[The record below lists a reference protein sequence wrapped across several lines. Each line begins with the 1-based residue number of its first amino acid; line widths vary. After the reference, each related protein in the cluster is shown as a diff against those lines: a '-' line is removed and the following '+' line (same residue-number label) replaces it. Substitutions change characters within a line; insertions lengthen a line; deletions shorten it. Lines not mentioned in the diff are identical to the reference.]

1 MAVGSASIA
10 AVVADKPLVDAVIRQ
25 RNAAIRAL
33 IYISAVAAA
42 YELVCSAPI
51 DKQYA
56 LLAAL
61 YILFKL
67 GFKP

>member
-10 AVVADKPLVDAVIRQ
+10 AVMADKPLIDAVIRQ
-25 RNAAIRAL
+25 RNAAIRTL
-33 IYISAVAAA
+33 IDISAVAAA
-42 YELVCSAPI
+42 DELVCSAAI

-56 LLAAL
+56 LLAAF
-61 YILFKL
+61 YVLFKL

>member
-10 AVVADKPLVDAVIRQ
+10 AVMADKPLIDAVIRQ
-25 RNAAIRAL
+25 RNAAIRTL
-33 IYISAVAAA
+33 IDISAVAAA
-42 YELVCSAPI
+42 DELICSAAI

-61 YILFKL
+61 YIFLKL
-67 GFKP
+67 GLKP